1 MRWRNAAS
9 QAFASEGRVGSLDRM
24 SRRVAN
30 QPDLFLGPQAD
41 LFAGAEPS
49 GAFVH
54 PIDLLDEHPGEPFI
68 NGIRMELNGYLDLAR
83 ASDRLPWR
91 KHKEAGKPDLTKAYS
106 IHMRLNSMSRWLP
119 REEGTAL
126 RRAFWDAM
134 DRLYELENE
143 ATPLVPMMDF

>member
-1 MRWRNAAS
+1 
-9 QAFASEGRVGSLDRM
+9 M

-30 QPDLFLGPQAD
+30 QPDLFPGPQAD
-41 LFAGAEPS
+41 LFDDASPS
-49 GAFVH
+49 ATFRH
-54 PIDLLDEHPGEPFI
+54 PIDQLDEHPGEAFI
-68 NGIRMELNGYLDLAR
+68 DRIRVELRGYLDVAK
-83 ASDRLPWR
+83 AADRLPWR
-91 KHKEAGKPDLTKAYS
+91 THGGADKPDLTKAYS

-143 ATPLVPMMDF
+143 ATPLVPLMDF

>member
-1 MRWRNAAS
+1 
-9 QAFASEGRVGSLDRM
+9 M
-24 SRRVAN
+24 SRRVAH
-30 QPDLFLGPQAD
+30 QPDLFAGPETD
-41 LFAGAEPS
+41 LFAGLAPS
-49 GAFVH
+49 TDFRH
-54 PIDLLDEHPGEPFI
+54 PIDQLDEHPGEAFI
-68 NGIRMELNGYLDLAR
+68 DRIRIELNGYLDLAK

-91 KHKEAGKPDLTKAYS
+91 KHNVEDKPDLTKAYS

-119 REEGTAL
+119 REEGRML

>member
-1 MRWRNAAS
+1 
-9 QAFASEGRVGSLDRM
+9 M
-24 SRRVAN
+24 SRRIAN
-30 QPDLFLGPQAD
+30 QPDLFHSPQAD
-41 LFAGAEPS
+41 LFANSALSSE
-49 GAFVH
+49 FQH
-54 PIDLLDEHPGEPFI
+54 PIDQLDEHPGEAFI
-68 NGIRMELNGYLDLAR
+68 ERIRVELTGYLDLAR

-91 KHKEAGKPDLTKAYS
+91 KRDGEDKPDLTKAYS

-119 REEGTAL
+119 REEGISL

>member
-1 MRWRNAAS
+1 
-9 QAFASEGRVGSLDRM
+9 M
-24 SRRVAN
+24 SRRVAH
-30 QPDLFLGPQAD
+30 QAD
-41 LFAGAEPS
+41 LFPGPQTSLFDGLELS
-49 GAFVH
+49 TEFRH
-54 PIDLLDEHPGEPFI
+54 PIDQLGEHPGEAFI
-68 NGIRMELNGYLDLAR
+68 NGVRGELNGYLDLAK

-91 KHKEAGKPDLTKAYS
+91 KHNGEDKPDLTKAYS

-119 REEGTAL
+119 REEGTSL